1 MNMKTLLR
9 AWLPP
14 VLLAALL
21 GCVFILPRHEA
32 LVESSISPELPL
44 GFDLPGWQGTKLQ
57 ESEVERTSLAAD
69 TRFSKAQYTQP
80 RRVFWEQEKPAV
92 EVSIVYSGSDMNS
105 SIHRPERCLPSQ
117 GHVNLQ
123 SRESEITLTDGRTIS
138 ITRLTSR
145 VPLPD
150 RKDGLTLNFISYYVF
165 IGHGTMRHTH
175 IGRTLQDMYDR
186 VAKGYVQ
193 RWAYFQASS
202 YWAPEL
208 QLTEEETDKRIRT
221 LISDL
226 LPTQVDWSQ
235 M

>member
-1 MNMKTLLR
+1 MMKQLTR

-14 VLLAALL
+14 ALLALL
-21 GCVFILPRHEA
+21 LSSVFILPREEQ
-32 LVESSISPELPL
+32 LMESSISPDLPVS
-44 GFDLPGWQGTKLQ
+44 FDLPGWQGTKIQ

-80 RRVFWEQEKPAV
+80 RRVFWEKETPAV

-123 SRESEITLTDGRTIS
+123 TSTSELRLADGRTITL
-138 ITRLTSR
+138 TRLTSR
-145 VPLPD
+145 VPLPNRD
-150 RKDGLTLNFISYYVF
+150 DGLTLNFVSYYVF
-165 IGHGTMRHTH
+165 IGHGTMHHTH

-186 VAKGYVQ
+186 VTRGYVQ
-193 RWAYFQASS
+193 RWAYFQANS

-208 QLTEEETDKRIRT
+208 NLTEEETDKRVRT
-221 LISDL
+221 LISEL
-226 LPTQVDWSQ
+226 LPKQVNWSE

>member
-1 MNMKTLLR
+1 MMKQLTR

-14 VLLAALL
+14 ALLALL
-21 GCVFILPRHEA
+21 LSSVFILPREEQ
-32 LVESSISPELPL
+32 LMESSISPDLPVS
-44 GFDLPGWQGTKLQ
+44 FDLPGWQGTKIQ

-80 RRVFWEQEKPAV
+80 RRVFWEKETPAV

-123 SRESEITLTDGRTIS
+123 TSTSELRLADGRTITL
-138 ITRLTSR
+138 TRLTSR
-145 VPLPD
+145 VPLPNRD
-150 RKDGLTLNFISYYVF
+150 DGLTLNFVSYYVF
-165 IGHGTMRHTH
+165 IGHGTMHHTH

-186 VAKGYVQ
+186 VTRGYVQ
-193 RWAYFQASS
+193 RWAYFQANS

-208 QLTEEETDKRIRT
+208 NLTEEETDKRVRT
-221 LISDL
+221 LISEL
-226 LPTQVDWSQ
+226 LPRQVNWSE

>member
-1 MNMKTLLR
+1 MIKQLTR

-14 VLLAALL
+14 ALLALL
-21 GCVFILPRHEA
+21 LSSVFILPRQEQ
-32 LVESSISPELPL
+32 LLESSISPNLPV
-44 GFDLPGWQGTKLQ
+44 GYDLPGWQGTKIQ

-80 RRVFWEQEKPAV
+80 RRVFWEKEKPPV

-123 SRESEITLTDGRTIS
+123 TSASELRLADGRTLTL
-138 ITRLTSR
+138 TRLTSR
-145 VPLPD
+145 VPLPNRD
-150 RKDGLTLNFISYYVF
+150 DGLVLNFVSYYVF
-165 IGHGTMRHTH
+165 IGHGTMHHTH

-186 VAKGYVQ
+186 VTRGYVQ
-193 RWAYFQASS
+193 RWAYFQANS

-208 QLTEEETDKRIRT
+208 GISEDEADKHIRA

-226 LPTQVDWSQ
+226 LPGQINWEE

>member
-1 MNMKTLLR
+1 MMKQRTR

-14 VLLAALL
+14 ALLALL
-21 GCVFILPRHEA
+21 LSSVFILPRQEQ
-32 LVESSISPELPL
+32 LMESSISPDLPVS
-44 GFDLPGWQGTKLQ
+44 FDLPGWQGTKIQ

-80 RRVFWEQEKPAV
+80 RRVFWEKETPAV

-123 SRESEITLTDGRTIS
+123 TSTSELRLADGRTITL
-138 ITRLTSR
+138 TRLTSR
-145 VPLPD
+145 VPLPNRD
-150 RKDGLTLNFISYYVF
+150 DGLTLNFVSYYVF
-165 IGHGTMRHTH
+165 IGHGTMHHTH

-186 VAKGYVQ
+186 VTRGYVQ
-193 RWAYFQASS
+193 RWAYFQANS

-208 QLTEEETDKRIRT
+208 NLTEEEADKRIRT
-221 LISDL
+221 LISEL
-226 LPTQVDWSQ
+226 LPKQINWSE

>member
-1 MNMKTLLR
+1 MIKQLTR

-14 VLLAALL
+14 ALLALL
-21 GCVFILPRHEA
+21 LSSVFILPRQEQ
-32 LVESSISPELPL
+32 LMESSISPDLPVN
-44 GFDLPGWQGTKLQ
+44 DELPGWQGNKIQ

-69 TRFSKAQYTQP
+69 TRFSKAQYTRL
-80 RRVFWEQEKPAV
+80 RRVFWEKETPPV

-123 SRESEITLTDGRTIS
+123 TSTSELRLADGRTLTL
-138 ITRLTSR
+138 TRLTSR
-145 VPLPD
+145 VPLPNRD
-150 RKDGLTLNFISYYVF
+150 DGLTLNFISYYVF
-165 IGHGTMRHTH
+165 IGHGTMHHTH

-186 VAKGYVQ
+186 VTRGYVQ
-193 RWAYFQASS
+193 RWAYFQANS

-208 QLTEEETDKRIRT
+208 NLTEEETDKRIRA
-221 LISDL
+221 LISEL
-226 LPTQVDWSQ
+226 LPNQINWRE

>member
-1 MNMKTLLR
+1 MMKQLTR

-14 VLLAALL
+14 ALLALL
-21 GCVFILPRHEA
+21 LSSVFILPRQEQ
-32 LVESSISPELPL
+32 LMESSISPDLPVS
-44 GFDLPGWQGTKLQ
+44 FDLPGWQGTKIQ

-80 RRVFWEQEKPAV
+80 RRVFWEKETPAV

-123 SRESEITLTDGRTIS
+123 TSTSELRLADGRTITL
-138 ITRLTSR
+138 TRLTSR
-145 VPLPD
+145 VPLPNRD
-150 RKDGLTLNFISYYVF
+150 DGLTLNFVSYYVF
-165 IGHGTMRHTH
+165 IGHGTMHHTH

-186 VAKGYVQ
+186 VTRGYVQ
-193 RWAYFQASS
+193 RWAYFQANS

-208 QLTEEETDKRIRT
+208 NLTEEETDKRVRT
-221 LISDL
+221 LISEL
-226 LPTQVDWSQ
+226 LPKQINWSE

>member
-1 MNMKTLLR
+1 MISTLLR

-14 VLLAALL
+14 SLLALLL
-21 GCVFILPRHEA
+21 GSVFILPRHEA
-32 LVESSISPELPL
+32 LVESSISP
-44 GFDLPGWQGTKLQ
+44 DLPVDGELLGWLGTKIQ

-69 TRFSKAQYTQP
+69 TRFSKARYTRPQ
-80 RRVFWEQEKPAV
+80 RVFWEQEKPPV

-123 SRESEITLTDGRTIS
+123 TSESEITLTDGRTIS
-138 ITRLTSR
+138 VTRLTSR
-145 VPLPD
+145 VPLPNRED
-150 RKDGLTLNFISYYVF
+150 NLTLNFVSYYVF

-193 RWAYFQASS
+193 RWAYFQANS

-208 QLTEEETDKRIRT
+208 NLTEEEADKRVRT
-221 LISDL
+221 LVSEL
-226 LPTQVDWSQ
+226 LPGQIDWNE

>member
-1 MNMKTLLR
+1 MMKQLTR

-14 VLLAALL
+14 ALLALL
-21 GCVFILPRHEA
+21 LSSVFILPREEQ
-32 LVESSISPELPL
+32 LMESSISPDLPVSI
-44 GFDLPGWQGTKLQ
+44 DLPGWQGTKIQ

-80 RRVFWEQEKPAV
+80 RRVFWEKETPPV

-123 SRESEITLTDGRTIS
+123 TSTSELRLADGRTITL
-138 ITRLTSR
+138 TRLTSR
-145 VPLPD
+145 VPLPNRD
-150 RKDGLTLNFISYYVF
+150 DGLTLNFVSYYVF
-165 IGHGTMRHTH
+165 IGHGTMHHTH

-186 VAKGYVQ
+186 VTRGYVQ
-193 RWAYFQASS
+193 RWAYFQANS

-208 QLTEEETDKRIRT
+208 NLTEEETDKRVRT
-221 LISDL
+221 LISEL
-226 LPTQVDWSQ
+226 LPKQINWSE

>member
-1 MNMKTLLR
+1 MMKQLTR

-14 VLLAALL
+14 ALLALL
-21 GCVFILPRHEA
+21 LSAVFILPRQEQ
-32 LVESSISPELPL
+32 LMESSISPDLPVS
-44 GFDLPGWQGTKLQ
+44 FDLPGWQGTKIQ

-80 RRVFWEQEKPAV
+80 RRVFWEKETPAV

-123 SRESEITLTDGRTIS
+123 TSTSELRLADGRTITL
-138 ITRLTSR
+138 TRLTSR
-145 VPLPD
+145 VPLPNRD
-150 RKDGLTLNFISYYVF
+150 DGLTLNFVSYYVF
-165 IGHGTMRHTH
+165 IGHGTMHHTH

-186 VAKGYVQ
+186 VTRGYVQ
-193 RWAYFQASS
+193 RWAYFQANS

-208 QLTEEETDKRIRT
+208 NLTEEETDKRIRT
-221 LISDL
+221 LISEL
-226 LPTQVDWSQ
+226 LPKQINWSE

>member
-1 MNMKTLLR
+1 MIKPHLH

-14 VLLAALL
+14 VLLALL
-21 GCVFILPRHEA
+21 LSAVFILPRQEE
-32 LVESSISPELPL
+32 LMESSISP
-44 GFDLPGWQGTKLQ
+44 DLPINYDLAGWQGKKIQ
-57 ESEVERTSLAAD
+57 ESEVERISLAAD
-69 TRFSKAQYTQP
+69 TRFSKAQYTQA
-80 RRVFWEQEKPAV
+80 RRVFWEQEKPPV

-123 SRESEITLTDGRTIS
+123 TSASEITQTDGRTIS
-138 ITRLTSR
+138 LTRLTSR
-145 VPLPD
+145 VPLPH
-150 RKDGLTLNFISYYVF
+150 RADGLTLNFVSYYVF

-175 IGRTLQDMYDR
+175 LGRTLQDMYDR

-193 RWAYFQASS
+193 RWAYFQANS

-208 QLTEEETDKRIRT
+208 NLTEEDTDNRVRA
-221 LISDL
+221 LISEL
-226 LPTQVDWSQ
+226 LPTQINWDE

>member
-1 MNMKTLLR
+1 MIKQLTR

-14 VLLAALL
+14 ALLALL
-21 GCVFILPRHEA
+21 LSSVFILPREEQ
-32 LVESSISPELPL
+32 LLESSISPDLPV
-44 GFDLPGWQGTKLQ
+44 GFDLTGWQGTKIQ

-80 RRVFWEQEKPAV
+80 RRVFWEKEKPPV

-123 SRESEITLTDGRTIS
+123 TSSSELSLADGRTLTL
-138 ITRLTSR
+138 TRLTSR
-145 VPLPD
+145 VPLPNRD
-150 RKDGLTLNFISYYVF
+150 DGLVLNFVSYYVF
-165 IGHGTMRHTH
+165 IGHGTMHHTH
-175 IGRTLQDMYDR
+175 IGRTLPDMYDR
-186 VAKGYVQ
+186 VTRGYVQ
-193 RWAYFQASS
+193 RWAYFQANS

-208 QLTEEETDKRIRT
+208 NITEEEADKRVRE
-221 LISDL
+221 LISEL
-226 LPTQVDWSQ
+226 LPSQVNWSE

>member
-1 MNMKTLLR
+1 MIKKLISAM
-9 AWLPP
+9 LPP
-14 VLLAALL
+14 ALLALL
-21 GCVFILPRHEA
+21 LSSVFILPRHEA
-32 LVESSISPELPL
+32 LVESSISP
-44 GFDLPGWQGTKLQ
+44 DLPVGYDLSGWHGKKIQ

-80 RRVFWEQEKPAV
+80 RRVFWEQEKPPV

-123 SRESEITLTDGRTIS
+123 SKSSEITLADGRTIAV
-138 ITRLTSR
+138 TRLTSR
-145 VPLPD
+145 VPLPKRD
-150 RKDGLTLNFISYYVF
+150 DGMTLNFISYYVF

-175 IGRTLQDMYDR
+175 IGRTLEDMFDR

-193 RWAYFQASS
+193 RWAYFQANS

-208 QLTEEETDKRIRT
+208 KITEEETDKRVRK
-221 LISDL
+221 LISEL
-226 LPTQVDWSQ
+226 LPVQVNWQ
-235 M
+235 EM

>member
-1 MNMKTLLR
+1 MMKQLTR

-14 VLLAALL
+14 ALLALL
-21 GCVFILPRHEA
+21 LSSVFILPREEQ
-32 LVESSISPELPL
+32 LMESSISPDLPVS
-44 GFDLPGWQGTKLQ
+44 FDLPGWQGTKIQ

-80 RRVFWEQEKPAV
+80 RRVFWEKETPPV

-123 SRESEITLTDGRTIS
+123 TSTSELLLADGRTITL
-138 ITRLTSR
+138 TRLTSR
-145 VPLPD
+145 VPLPNRD
-150 RKDGLTLNFISYYVF
+150 DGLTLNFVSYYVF
-165 IGHGTMRHTH
+165 IGHGTMHHTH

-186 VAKGYVQ
+186 VTRGYVQ
-193 RWAYFQASS
+193 RWAYFQANS

-208 QLTEEETDKRIRT
+208 NLTEEETDKRVRT
-221 LISDL
+221 LISEL
-226 LPTQVDWSQ
+226 LPRQVNWSE

>member
-1 MNMKTLLR
+1 MIKANLH

-14 VLLAALL
+14 ALLAVLLSA
-21 GCVFILPRHEA
+21 VFVLPRQEQ
-32 LVESSISPELPL
+32 LMESSISP
-44 GFDLPGWQGTKLQ
+44 DLPVNYNLAGWEGKKIQ

-80 RRVFWEQEKPAV
+80 RRVFWEQEKPPV
-92 EVSIVYSGSDMNS
+92 EISIVYSGSDMNS

-123 SRESEITLTDGRTIS
+123 TSSSELSLTDGRTIS
-138 ITRLTSR
+138 LTRLTSR
-145 VPLPD
+145 VPLPN
-150 RKDGLTLNFISYYVF
+150 RSDGLTLNFISYYVF

-175 IGRTLQDMYDR
+175 LGRTLQDMYDR

-208 QLTEEETDKRIRT
+208 NLTEEETDKRVRA
-221 LISDL
+221 LISEL
-226 LPTQVDWSQ
+226 LPTQINWDE

>member
-1 MNMKTLLR
+1 MIKQLTR

-14 VLLAALL
+14 ALLALL
-21 GCVFILPRHEA
+21 LSSVFILPRQEQ
-32 LVESSISPELPL
+32 LLESSISPNLPV
-44 GFDLPGWQGTKLQ
+44 GYDLPGWQGTKIQ

-80 RRVFWEQEKPAV
+80 RRVFWEKEKPPV

-123 SRESEITLTDGRTIS
+123 TSASELRLADGRTLTL
-138 ITRLTSR
+138 TRLTSR
-145 VPLPD
+145 VPLPNRD
-150 RKDGLTLNFISYYVF
+150 DGLVLNFVSYYVF
-165 IGHGTMRHTH
+165 IGHGTMHHTH

-186 VAKGYVQ
+186 VTRGYVQ
-193 RWAYFQASS
+193 RWAYFQANS

-208 QLTEEETDKRIRT
+208 NITEEEADKRVRT
-221 LISDL
+221 LISEL
-226 LPTQVDWSQ
+226 LPNQVNWSE

>member
-1 MNMKTLLR
+1 MIKANLHV
-9 AWLPP
+9 WLPP
-14 VLLAALL
+14 ALLAVLLSA
-21 GCVFILPRHEA
+21 VFVLPRQEQ
-32 LVESSISPELPL
+32 LMESSISP
-44 GFDLPGWQGTKLQ
+44 DLPVNYNLAGWEGKKIQ

-80 RRVFWEQEKPAV
+80 RRVFWEQEKPPV
-92 EVSIVYSGSDMNS
+92 EISIVYSGSDMNS

-123 SRESEITLTDGRTIS
+123 TSSSELSLTDGRTIS
-138 ITRLTSR
+138 LTRLTSR
-145 VPLPD
+145 VPLPN
-150 RKDGLTLNFISYYVF
+150 RSDGLTLNFISYYVF

-175 IGRTLQDMYDR
+175 LGRTLQDMYDR

-208 QLTEEETDKRIRT
+208 NLTEEETDKRVRA
-221 LISDL
+221 LISEL
-226 LPTQVDWSQ
+226 LPTQINWDE

>member
-1 MNMKTLLR
+1 MIKQLTR

-14 VLLAALL
+14 ALLALL
-21 GCVFILPRHEA
+21 LSSVFILPREEQ
-32 LVESSISPELPL
+32 LMESSISPDLPVS
-44 GFDLPGWQGTKLQ
+44 FDLPGWQGTKIQ

-69 TRFSKAQYTQP
+69 TRFSKAQYTRL
-80 RRVFWEQEKPAV
+80 RRVFWEKEAPPV

-123 SRESEITLTDGRTIS
+123 TSASELRLADGRTLTL
-138 ITRLTSR
+138 TRLTSR
-145 VPLPD
+145 VPLPNRD
-150 RKDGLTLNFISYYVF
+150 DGLTLNFISYYVF
-165 IGHGTMRHTH
+165 IGHGTMHHTH

-186 VAKGYVQ
+186 VTRGYVQ
-193 RWAYFQASS
+193 RWAYFQANS

-208 QLTEEETDKRIRT
+208 NLTEEETDKRVRA
-221 LISDL
+221 LISEL
-226 LPTQVDWSQ
+226 LPKQINWRE

>member
-1 MNMKTLLR
+1 MIKQLTR

-14 VLLAALL
+14 ALLALL
-21 GCVFILPRHEA
+21 LSSVFILPRQEQ
-32 LVESSISPELPL
+32 LLESSISPNLPV
-44 GFDLPGWQGTKLQ
+44 GYDLPGWQGTKIQ

-80 RRVFWEQEKPAV
+80 RRVFWEKEKPPV

-123 SRESEITLTDGRTIS
+123 TSASELRLADGRTLTL
-138 ITRLTSR
+138 TRLTSR
-145 VPLPD
+145 VPLPNRD
-150 RKDGLTLNFISYYVF
+150 DGLVLNFVSYYVF
-165 IGHGTMRHTH
+165 IGHGTMHHTH

-186 VAKGYVQ
+186 VTRGYVQ
-193 RWAYFQASS
+193 RWAYFQANS

-208 QLTEEETDKRIRT
+208 NLTEEETDKRVRS
-221 LISDL
+221 LISEL
-226 LPTQVDWSQ
+226 LPNQVNWSE

>member
-1 MNMKTLLR
+1 MMKQLTR

-14 VLLAALL
+14 ALLALL
-21 GCVFILPRHEA
+21 LSSVFILPREEQ
-32 LVESSISPELPL
+32 LMESSISPDLPVS
-44 GFDLPGWQGTKLQ
+44 FDLPGWQGTKIQ

-80 RRVFWEQEKPAV
+80 RRVFWEKETPAV

-123 SRESEITLTDGRTIS
+123 TSTSELRLADGRTITL
-138 ITRLTSR
+138 TRLTSR
-145 VPLPD
+145 VPLPNRD
-150 RKDGLTLNFISYYVF
+150 DGLTLNFISYYVF
-165 IGHGTMRHTH
+165 IGHGTMHHTH

-186 VAKGYVQ
+186 VTRGYVQ
-193 RWAYFQASS
+193 RWAYFQANS

-208 QLTEEETDKRIRT
+208 NLTEEETDKRVRA
-221 LISDL
+221 LISEL
-226 LPTQVDWSQ
+226 LPKQVNWSE

>member
-1 MNMKTLLR
+1 MMKQLTR

-14 VLLAALL
+14 ALLALL
-21 GCVFILPRHEA
+21 LSSVFILPRQEQ
-32 LVESSISPELPL
+32 LMESSISPDLPVS
-44 GFDLPGWQGTKLQ
+44 FDLPGWQGTKIQ

-80 RRVFWEQEKPAV
+80 RRVFWEKETPAV

-123 SRESEITLTDGRTIS
+123 TSESEITLADGRRIS
-138 ITRLTSR
+138 VTRLTSR
-145 VPLPD
+145 VPLPNRD
-150 RKDGLTLNFISYYVF
+150 DGLVLNFISYYVF
-165 IGHGTMRHTH
+165 IGHGTMCHTH
-175 IGRTLQDMYDR
+175 IGRTLQDMFDR
-186 VAKGYVQ
+186 VAKGHVQ

-208 QLTEEETDKRIRT
+208 QLTEEETDKRIRS

-226 LPTQVDWSQ
+226 LPGQVNWSQ